1 MKHKILIT
9 LLFIS
14 TSIYLSYQ
22 YVYQDRTDMVSKK
35 TAYYLTSDRLF
46 FQFTDN
52 QNLANDTYL
61 NQTIELKGKV
71 NTISNGE
78 IILSPGIICRLD
90 SNFMQPK
97 IHPSDSIKIKGRCIG
112 FDDLFGEVKMDYV
125 IINWE

>member
-46 FQFTDN
+46 F
-52 QNLANDTYL
+52 
-61 NQTIELKGKV
+61 
-71 NTISNGE
+71 
-78 IILSPGIICRLD
+78 
-90 SNFMQPK
+90 
-97 IHPSDSIKIKGRCIG
+97 SIYGQSKSS
-112 FDDLFGEVKMDYV
+112 
-125 IINWE
+125 